1 MANANATNNALP
13 NHATTLPRAE
23 RTMQQQLKADHQ
35 PWCGWTNPSS
45 RGKELGDVVW
55 IVG

>member
-35 PWCGWTNPSS
+35 PWCCWSNPSS
-45 RGKELGDVVW
+45 RGKELGEVVW